1 MPVWL
6 QKREILH
13 FHAELLGEH
22 GGLAGPPDDNAV
34 ESTLAR
40 PRNRLAYEPDS
51 SIHELAAAYGFGFSR
66 NHCFPDC
73 NKRLA
78 LTAID
83 VFLQV
88 NGFELRVDEA
98 EAVVAIRAVAAGDFT
113 EQALSRWIE
122 AHSVPLE

>member
-13 FHAELLGEH
+13 FHAELLDEH

-51 SIHELAAAYGFGFSR
+51 SIYELAAAYGFGFSR
-66 NHCFPDC
+66 NHCFPDG

-78 LTAID
+78 LAAID
-83 VFLQV
+83 IFLQV
-88 NGFELRVDEA
+88 NGYELRVDEA
-98 EAVVAIRAVAAGDFT
+98 EAVVAIRGVAAGELI
-113 EQALSRWIE
+113 EQTLSTWVE

>member
-6 QKREILH
+6 QTREVLH
-13 FHAELLGEH
+13 FHAELLSEH

-40 PRNRLAYEPDS
+40 PGNRLTYEPDS
-51 SIHELAAAYGFGFSR
+51 SIYGLAAAYGFGFSR
-66 NHCFPDC
+66 NHCFPDG

-88 NGFELRVDEA
+88 TGFDLRVDEA
-98 EAVVAIRAVAAGDFT
+98 EAVVAIRAVAAGELT
-113 EQALSRWIE
+113 EQVVSTWIE
-122 AHSVPLE
+122 SHSAPLE

>member
-6 QKREILH
+6 QTREILH
-13 FHAELLGEH
+13 FHAELLSEH

-51 SIHELAAAYGFGFSR
+51 SIYELAAAYGFGFSR
-66 NHCFPDC
+66 NHCFPDG

-88 NGFELRVDEA
+88 NGFDLRVDEA
-98 EAVVAIRAVAAGDFT
+98 EAVVAIRAVAAGELT
-113 EQALSRWIE
+113 GQALSRWVE